1 MYPEFY
7 NIMDLSYLFSLLN
20 SQNTT
25 NLRSTMINQCSNVIY
40 HVSGSG
46 ISTEQQKKTWLINW
60 YFANDPMGSIYL
72 ATLRNPSLVASLF

>member
-25 NLRSTMINQCSNVIY
+25 NLRSTMINQVQ
-40 HVSGSG
+40 GSG
-46 ISTEQQKKTWLINW
+46 ITTEQQKKTWLINW